1 MSVDTSKAENGQQS
15 GEGETSCSK
24 EGDGHVITSN
34 SNNSVS
40 LTNSDGEQ
48 FHVQDKDESST
59 AKKIRKRGT
68 KKKTR
73 PEELL
78 QCTVCGRQGLTSEF
92 CASGRFCSQRCVGAH
107 ASRCR
112 ADTLAAAAAAGESTE
127 FRKRKKQRK
136 EGGKKSA
143 SKRKSY
149 SLNKVCL
156 ILIVVLLMLI
166 T

>member
-1 MSVDTSKAENGQQS
+1 MKSVYTSKAENGKQS
-15 GEGETSCSK
+15 GEMEISFGK
-24 EGDGHVITSN
+24 ESDEHVVTSN

-48 FHVQDKDESST
+48 FHVQEKDDSSS
-59 AKKIRKRGT
+59 AKKIRKRGS
-68 KKKTR
+68 KKKMR

-112 ADTLAAAAAAGESTE
+112 ADTLAAAAAAGDSTE

-136 EGGKKSA
+136 DGGKKSG

-149 SLNKVCL
+149 SLDKVRF
-156 ILIVVLLMLI
+156 
-166 T
+166 